1 MNTQLTCF
9 PNDAIFA
16 GNEVASVSHSCLSVV
31 VVEKWPR
38 CADWAGSS
46 AIFRWPRFASGVPDA
61 PRPIAP
67 RPPAWTGSHR
77 PLPGGIHR
85 TACRPASSSL
95 QSWCLGPDSNRHG
108 VSPKGFSYPYSFRC
122 CMPSQASPACICGLD
137 FTFAIPR
144 PESARGLG
152 RGRQVS
158 TLSLAGEPRRT
169 NTARRGALAAALSSV
184 LQPPSRAAVSP
195 TLTPFTPAV
204 SGPGAQALLKS
215 LASTSFA
222 TQARVAEQF

>member
-1 MNTQLTCF
+1 MVPGAGLEPARGFPQGIFVPLQL
-9 PNDAIFA
+9 
-16 GNEVASVSHSCLSVV
+16 
-31 VVEKWPR
+31 
-38 CADWAGSS
+38 
-46 AIFRWPRFASGVPDA
+46 
-61 PRPIAP
+61 
-67 RPPAWTGSHR
+67 
-77 PLPGGIHR
+77 
-85 TACRPASSSL
+85 SL
-95 QSWCLGPDSNRHG
+95 LHA
-108 VSPKGFSYPYSFRC
+108 
-122 CMPSQASPACICGLD
+122 SQASPACICGLD

-158 TLSLAGEPRRT
+158 TLSLAGER
-169 NTARRGALAAALSSV
+169 AAALSSV

-222 TQARVAEQF
+222 TQARVAE